1 MTQGANAPA
10 QEERVAFSVA
20 FAVDLACMCILEST
34 AVPFPEDFRAVR
46 EGFRVNSAQR
56 ACKVETWTKILT
68 MCLFP
73 PFLNVIFL
81 AEIQEHFRF
90 KHRRHL
96 SLCRW
101 CCNCCNNKGCGS
113 CCKF

>member
-1 MTQGANAPA
+1 
-10 QEERVAFSVA
+10 
-20 FAVDLACMCILEST
+20 MCILEST
-34 AVPFPEDFRAVR
+34 AVPFPEDFRDEVGSIDSPVGEHQQPGGESLR
-46 EGFRVNSAQR
+46 
-56 ACKVETWTKILT
+56 
-68 MCLFP
+68 P
-73 PFLNVIFL
+73 P
-81 AEIQEHFRF
+81 EHFRF